1 MNSPKPSLGTL
12 EVHLTEDIL
21 TKFQAI
27 SGACDKSLN
36 WVIVRALKT
45 YLLNE
50 RKDIL
55 NSIEGQ
61 KQIARGEFE
70 DIDHVIAD
78 MERILEG
85 EENDVIANSPD

>member
-27 SGACDKSLN
+27 SDACDKSLN
-36 WVIVRALKT
+36 CVIVRALKT

-50 RKDIL
+50 GQDVL
-55 NSIEGQ
+55 NSIEGR
-61 KQIARGEFE
+61 KQIANGDFE
-70 DIDHVIAD
+70 DI
-78 MERILEG
+78 E
-85 EENDVIANSPD
+85 DVIASLEAIIDARGSR

>member
-50 RKDIL
+50 GQDVL
-55 NSIEGQ
+55 NSIEGR
-61 KQIARGEFE
+61 KQIANGDFE
-70 DIDHVIAD
+70 DI
-78 MERILEG
+78 E
-85 EENDVIANSPD
+85 DVIASLEAIIDARGSR